1 MLKNSWKYNF
11 FMFSKKNSSIL
22 KYSSKYHYF
31 TFIKKIMKIQ
41 LLYIHPKSSWTYK
54 YFEFVKKKID
64 EDIIIYFTI
73 IKRFLSN

>member
-1 MLKNSWKYNF
+1 MLKKF
-11 FMFSKKNSSIL
+11 MKIQLFMFIKKNSSIL